1 MPCLTHRSWPSSPFL
16 RSVVLLHGPPGTGK
30 TSLCRALAHKLSVR
44 MRHQFSHGKLVEIN
58 SHSLFSKWFSE
69 SGKLVQRLFALI
81 DELVEDEKAFVV
93 ILIDEVES
101 LTTARQAAASGTEP
115 SDAVRVVNAV
125 LTQLDRLKS
134 RENVLIMT
142 TSNISGSIDHAFI
155 DRADIKQYI
164 GLPPPA
170 AIYWILRSCLDELM
184 RAGVVAHEILYS
196 WQTLDAG
203 VGGGVDGQQLQ
214 QSDRDKRASWRLR
227 ALAESCQVSGGGCAF
242 KELRGPS

>member
-1 MPCLTHRSWPSSPFL
+1 
-16 RSVVLLHGPPGTGK
+16 
-30 TSLCRALAHKLSVR
+30 
-44 MRHQFSHGKLVEIN
+44 MRDQFSHGKLVEIN

-81 DELVEDEKAFVV
+81 DELIEDEKAFVV

-101 LTTARQAAASGTEP
+101 LTAARQAAASGTEP

-134 RENVLIMT
+134 RDNVLIMT

-184 RAGVVAHEILYS
+184 RAGVMATEIIYS
-196 WQTLDAG
+196 WQTLDMA
-203 VGGGVDGQQLQ
+203 DAHR
-214 QSDRDKRASWRLR
+214 DRDKRASWRLR
-227 ALAESCQVSGGGCAF
+227 HLAESCSVSERARRQ
-242 KELRGPS
+242 RGDGHC

>member
-1 MPCLTHRSWPSSPFL
+1 
-16 RSVVLLHGPPGTGK
+16 
-30 TSLCRALAHKLSVR
+30 